1 MDRGWKTKRA
11 PRFQKSWRIA
21 STSLR
26 RSGRRRTRFVPRV
39 VCGRR
44 AGCGTGS
51 VRAAGSNG
59 GIGRLPEVEMFP
71 VFPVLFPV
79 CSQSWRN
86 GFLKFPVFRI
96 SCGDPY

>member
-1 MDRGWKTKRA
+1 MHQQAAGAVDADGQDSCRA
-11 PRFQKSWRIA
+11 LSAGAGLAAVPGA
-21 STSLR
+21 SR
-26 RSGRRRTRFVPRV
+26 R
-39 VCGRR
+39 
-44 AGCGTGS
+44 
-51 VRAAGSNG
+51 AGSNG
-59 GIGRLPEVEMFP
+59 GIGRLPEMEMFP